1 MTFQIQSAV
10 LIKEKRIT
18 FQAFFFCC
26 FTYFVL
32 VFATGQIKE
41 NSIFSFSLKMHYA
54 RNIYAASTL
63 IVAQETQQSKEG
75 GFHKIAQTTSKK
87 APDLLLL

>member
-1 MTFQIQSAV
+1 
-10 LIKEKRIT
+10 
-18 FQAFFFCC
+18 
-26 FTYFVL
+26 
-32 VFATGQIKE
+32 
-41 NSIFSFSLKMHYA
+41 MHYA
-54 RNIYAASTL
+54 RNLYAASTL